1 MELRQMR
8 YFLAVAECLHFSRAA
23 ELLGVSQA
31 TVSEQIRRLEGELG
45 FPLLTR
51 TSRHVGLTPAGHAF
65 QQGCEPALEQL
76 DNAALTAGD
85 VAAGRLG
92 RLRLGAGG
100 APLTRLV
107 PAILRSLRSQ
117 APGLT
122 VTVSQLS
129 ITAQLT
135 ALCNGGIDA
144 GFLRGAEAGAGLRVE
159 PLFSENLTAVL
170 PADHRLA
177 EAEAVRLDQLAG
189 ETLVMWPRRDGLGFY
204 DQIISLCAQRGF
216 QPRTVLQAPDT
227 TTQVALVAAGQ
238 GITIQP
244 STFNTLGADV
254 TMVPIAPPT
263 PTTTLHLAWR
273 ASADN
278 PGLSRLVETAHRI
291 AREQSRPADS
301 SRRGRA

>member
-1 MELRQMR
+1 MR

-23 ELLGVSQA
+23 QLLGVSQA
-31 TVSEQIRRLEGELG
+31 TVSEQIRRLEDELG
-45 FPLLTR
+45 FALLTR
-51 TSRHVGLTPAGHAF
+51 TSRHVGLTPAGQAF
-65 QQGCEPALEQL
+65 QQGCERALEQL
-76 DNAALTAGD
+76 DNAALAAAD
-85 VAAGRLG
+85 VAAGLLG

-100 APLTRLV
+100 APLTRIV

-129 ITAQLT
+129 ITAQLA
-135 ALCNGGIDA
+135 ALSHGDLDV
-144 GFLRGAEAGAGLRVE
+144 GFLRATEAGAALRVE
-159 PLFSENLTAVL
+159 PLMSEKLTVVL

-177 EAEAVRLDQLAG
+177 EAEAVRLDQLAE
-189 ETLVMWPRRDGLGFY
+189 ETLVMWPRLDGHGFY
-204 DQIISLCAQRGF
+204 DQIINLCAQRGL

-244 STFNTLGADV
+244 SSFNTLGADV

-263 PTTTLHLAWR
+263 PTTTLQIAWR
-273 ASADN
+273 ASTDS
-278 PGLSRLVETAHRI
+278 PGLSRLVETAHRV
-291 AREQSRPADS
+291 AREQFDS
-301 SRRGRA
+301 